1 MPISDNIKKLTDLA
15 LTDRILTYKER
26 QVIAETALKEGIS
39 QQEINSYLDDALHE
53 RLKTYSKEQLKHCP
67 HCGAQIPLIS
77 DVCLFCGE
85 SLENTEPLPNQTA
98 TPPAYVE
105 GKAAKI
111 IQAENA
117 RTAVEQHNLKTCP
130 DCGAPFPLVSNVCT
144 HCGHILHEQQD
155 SDLNVKRLIENIQQS
170 IDEIKTT
177 PQPTFWQVLW
187 YRKNIWIFLISS
199 LLMIKLLQYT
209 YRYVYSGY
217 TLLFLFFGSLALL
230 ILSIVITKNNKKDPP
245 SKIAD
250 DKFFAALH
258 HKEMYENQIT
268 TLYGDNSEA
277 RAVLQQ
283 YAALTD
289 NIKTERRGR
298 QIKLTLVFCAFLAAN
313 LFTLIDTYSN
323 KDVFQSDT
331 QKFSHVYALWDQK
344 FDVQPADTNFC
355 SEYILMD
362 GVAELSI
369 DLVFNNYIN
378 SVFGDEVEYHL
389 RVSNVHLK
397 SSGKEFELKV
407 DQHVAIALYDKD
419 YKQVGAE
426 FDPIIIDED
435 IRYREYDDS
444 YTSIFFK
451 KLTHGKGE
459 CYAEFKSNELKL
471 PADKQTVEYLID
483 MARRAKW
490 YTIYLYTQPLDY

>member
-1 MPISDNIKKLTDLA
+1 MQISDNIKKFIDLA
-15 LTDRILTYKER
+15 LSDRILTYKER
-26 QVIAETALKEGIS
+26 LVIEDAALKEGIS
-39 QQEINSYLDDALHE
+39 KQEINAYLDDALHE
-53 RLKTYSKEQLKHCP
+53 RLKTYSKEQLRHCP

-85 SLENTEPLPNQTA
+85 SLENISI
-98 TPPAYVE
+98 
-105 GKAAKI
+105 AA
-111 IQAENA
+111 
-117 RTAVEQHNLKTCP
+117 EQHNIKTCP

-144 HCGHILHEQQD
+144 HCGHILHEQLD
-155 SDLNVKRLIENIQQS
+155 SELNAKLLIENIKDS
-170 IDEIKTT
+170 ISDLKET

-187 YRKNIWIFLISS
+187 YRKNIWLFLISTI
-199 LLMIKLLQYT
+199 LLIRLLQYM

-217 TLLFLFFGSLALL
+217 TLLWLFLGSMALW
-230 ILSIVITKNNKKDPP
+230 ILSMVLTQKSKKKDPP

-258 HKEMYENQIT
+258 RKEMYENQIST
-268 TLYGDNSEA
+268 IYGDNSEA

-369 DLVFNNYIN
+369 DLVFDNYIN

-435 IRYREYDDS
+435 IRYCEYEDS

-451 KLTHGKGE
+451 KLKHGKGE

-471 PADKQTVEYLID
+471 PADKQTVENLID

-490 YTIYLYTQPLDY
+490 YTIYLYTKPLDY